1 MSADEFQQLW
11 KEYDRRLERSLSLSR
26 RLFTDVQQ
34 QKVGSELRPLMRLR
48 VFGIVV
54 GVVWLAL
61 MGFCVYIVRTQP
73 VMAVSFGVFCV
84 CTLIGIVGY
93 IRDVSV
99 IRSIHYT
106 DNVVETQRKLAAMQS
121 SMVRDIRLVWLQLP
135 FWASF
140 FVSNAFIRSSGRL
153 FYLVEVP
160 VFFCLVGVAVF
171 LYLNITV
178 RNAQRKKWVA
188 AMVRGAGSGRVTRA
202 IGLLKEL
209 EAFELEGG

>member
-1 MSADEFQQLW
+1 MSADEFQNLW
-11 KEYDRRLERSLSLSR
+11 KEYDAKLERSFSLSR

-34 QKVGSELRPLMRLR
+34 QKVGSELRPLIRSR

-54 GVVWLAL
+54 GIVWMVL
-61 MGFCVYIVRTQP
+61 MGFCLYVVRRQP

-84 CTLIGIVGY
+84 CTFIGIVGY

-99 IRSIHYT
+99 ILAIDFA

-121 SMVRDIRLVWLQLP
+121 AMVRDIRLVWLQLP

-160 VFFCLVGVAVF
+160 VFLCLVGVAVF

-178 RNAQRKKWVA
+178 RKAQHKKWVA
-188 AMVRGAGSGRVTRA
+188 ALIRSAGSRRVSRA

-209 EAFELEGG
+209 EAFEREE